1 MLYST
6 RTADAVHILVL
17 IALADSPVTSQSLA
31 TSISTNPA
39 HIRKLMSFLRKGGL
53 LQTSR
58 GKAEPVLT
66 RKPEEITLWDIY
78 QIMENTTQ
86 ILHLDTHTNP
96 DCHEGVHIQLAL
108 QENYDHLQHQ
118 FEQEM
123 QQITLQK
130 IIEDYQARLKETEE
144 RESLREG
151 AGSESAAE

>member
-86 ILHLDTHTNP
+86 ILQRKAFSIKL
-96 DCHEGVHIQLAL
+96 
-108 QENYDHLQHQ
+108 
-118 FEQEM
+118 
-123 QQITLQK
+123 
-130 IIEDYQARLKETEE
+130 
-144 RESLREG
+144 
-151 AGSESAAE
+151 